1 MSAKNPFQNFRNIF
15 VILTRYRSS
24 VNSPITYNRPDV
36 PISKHRCGSDDQN
49 QGLQLLKPDDYA
61 VHTAESLTKITR
73 KVDMDRTVQQ
83 LTPSDTTSVYRS
95 WTLWTRWILG
105 AMLTLILPF
114 WKAKW
119 QKLLRL
125 EAEVE
130 MAVEVVEHVAE
141 TVEKVAV
148 VTEKLSME
156 MADKIPGDGEL
167 KKAVLFVE
175 RVSQEAE
182 KDARLTE
189 DILHKLDDLKEDVEK
204 LIDPIFDGEKSK
216 STRSGKT
223 Y

>member
-125 EAEVE
+125 E
-130 MAVEVVEHVAE
+130 EVVEHVAE

>member
-1 MSAKNPFQNFRNIF
+1 MSAKKPFQNFRNIF

-24 VNSPITYNRPDV
+24 VNCPIIYNRPDV
-36 PISKHRCGSDDQN
+36 PILKHRCGSDDQN
-49 QGLQLLKPDDYA
+49 HKPDDHA
-61 VHTAESLTKITR
+61 VHTAESLTKI

-83 LTPSDTTSVYRS
+83 LTPSDTTYVYRS

-119 QKLLRL
+119 QKLRRL
-125 EAEVE
+125 EVEVE

-156 MADKIPGDGEL
+156 MTDKIPGDGKL

-175 RVSQEAE
+175 RVSEEAE

-204 LIDPIFDGEKSK
+204 LIEPIFDGEKSK

>member
-1 MSAKNPFQNFRNIF
+1 MSRSFQNFRNIF

-24 VNSPITYNRPDV
+24 INCPIKNTRPDV
-36 PISKHRCGSDDQN
+36 HVSKHRCAGDQN
-49 QGLQLLKPDDYA
+49 RGLQLLNPGDHE
-61 VHTAESLTKITR
+61 VHTTESRTKITR
-73 KVDMDRTVQQ
+73 KVDIDRTVQQ
-83 LTPSDTTSVYRS
+83 LTPSASAYRS

-119 QKLLRL
+119 QKLLQL

-156 MADKIPGDGEL
+156 MANKIPGDGKL
-167 KKAVLFVE
+167 KKAVLMVE
-175 RVSQEAE
+175 RVSEEAE
-182 KDARLTE
+182 KDARLAE
-189 DILHKLDDLKEDVEK
+189 DILHKVDDLKQDVEK
-204 LIDPIFDGEKSK
+204 LIEPIFDREKFESTPSGE
-216 STRSGKT
+216 T